1 MPMSTQTF
9 EGVPGGMN
17 LALPANEIQDTEAR
31 YLQDILL
38 DYPGL
43 VRRRGPLTSPEGFAT
58 LTRNA
63 TGLIYTLDPAGSNRM
78 AVLTGD
84 NSNGYVD
91 LLDPTFTSI
100 KSSFPW
106 NGALPVSPP
115 TNPYRLY
122 DAKGTITGGT
132 WIGTSSQYNANGP
145 VQNLAIWRGGYH
157 ADYTTGTITMARGS
171 TAVTGSGTAWSN
183 NASPGMFL
191 FATTDD
197 GYTLAYVGVVK
208 TVNSDTS
215 ITLGDVALYPATA
228 KAYKLT
234 SIRGFAPRIVK
245 GRLTTQ
251 TASTTVT
258 GSNTKFISQ
267 GMNTGTWN
275 LYRASDYTWIG
286 KVLTVISDTSLT
298 LAANATIALNNENY
312 VAFRADADMNVSTMS
327 STNKVGFLNATYSE
341 RNWYANNGQQ
351 YPLTARV
358 YFSDT
363 SDPEA
368 VDMAPFDGDYINV
381 ASSTGVNS
389 PITGLMPAYNAL
401 LVFKENE
408 AFGIYGSTTT
418 TFTVK
423 KIEDD
428 GALSNMSIQ
437 PYGGGVIWAGRE
449 GIHFYDGIQAQNI
462 TAGNLG
468 DWYKRLV
475 RVIDPS
481 TYRMW
486 SMMSRDHYFL
496 FLEYCN
502 NTKPV
507 VKGSTSTTKTTITLV
522 VNMVSRAVTAFT
534 NFDIRGGVVMPASTG
549 LETLFVVN
557 DGTKGVLCSSTH
569 IFDDEGFNDTITCVG
584 NTTGPD
590 FYFESKKYNM
600 GDSLLLKLFKEI
612 LLNYYSQ
619 GDSLKVDTVL
629 GLNDIG
635 TTLTSVFPA
644 TVYTWSSLPGVFGTW
659 AGLSARVPTW
669 NQLIVS
675 VFQAKRLRFLKRSQ
689 NFSFRIYQ
697 TSSNVIR
704 LRLGPFQLGFK
715 RLRPGRI

>member
-1 MPMSTQTF
+1 MPVSVQTF

-17 LALPANEIQDTEAR
+17 VALPANEIQDTEAR

-58 LTRNA
+58 LTRQG
-63 TGLIYTLDPAGSNRM
+63 TGLVYTLDPSGANRLGI
-78 AVLTGD
+78 LTGD
-84 NSNGYVD
+84 NSNGYFD
-91 LLDPTFTSI
+91 ILDPTFTSV
-100 KSSFPW
+100 KTSFPW
-106 NGALPVSPP
+106 NGALPTTPP
-115 TNPYRLY
+115 DHPYRFV
-122 DAKGTITGGT
+122 DSKGALTGGA
-132 WIGTSSQYNANGP
+132 WIGTSSQYNSNGP
-145 VQNLAIWRGGYH
+145 VQNLALWRGGIN
-157 ADYTTGTITMARGS
+157 ADYSTGTITMTRGN
-171 TAVTGSGTAWSN
+171 TAVTGSGTSWIA

-208 TVNSDTS
+208 TVNTDTS

-234 SIRGFAPRIVK
+234 SVRGFAPRVVK
-245 GRLTTQ
+245 GRITTQ
-251 TASTTVT
+251 TGSTTVT
-258 GSNTKFISQ
+258 GANTKFISQ
-267 GMNTGTWN
+267 GVNSGTWN
-275 LYRASDYTWIG
+275 LYRASDFTWIG
-286 KVLTVISDTSLT
+286 KVASVISDISIT
-298 LAANATIALNNENY
+298 LSANATVALNNENY
-312 VAFRADADMNVSTMS
+312 IAFRADADTNVSTMS
-327 STNKVGFLNATYSE
+327 SASKVGFLNATYSE

-351 YPLTARV
+351 YALTSRV

-368 VDMAPFDGDYINV
+368 VDMAPFDGDFINV

-408 AFGIYGSTTT
+408 TFGIYGSTTT

-437 PYGGGVIWAGRE
+437 PYGGGVLWAGRE
-449 GIHFYDGIQAQNI
+449 GVHFYDGIQAQNI

-481 TYRMW
+481 KYRMW
-486 SMMSRDHYFL
+486 SMMARDHYFL
-496 FLEYCN
+496 FLEFCN
-502 NTKPV
+502 PTVPV
-507 VKGSTSTTKTTITLV
+507 VKGAVSTTPSVITIAI
-522 VNMVSRAVTAFT
+522 NMVSRAVTVHT
-534 NFDIRGGVVMPASTG
+534 NLHIRGGVIMPASTG
-549 LETLFVVN
+549 LETIFLVN
-557 DGTKGVLCSSTH
+557 DATKGNLVSTTH
-569 IFDDEGFNDTITCVG
+569 LFEDEGNDQITCVG
-584 NTTGPD
+584 ATAGPD

-612 LLNYYSQ
+612 LLNYFCQ
-619 GDSLKVDTVL
+619 GDTLRVDTVL
-629 GLNDIG
+629 GLNETG
-635 TTLTSVFPA
+635 TTLTSSFPA
-644 TVYTWSSLPGVFGTW
+644 TVYTWSNLQGVFGKW
-659 AGLSARVPTW
+659 SGLSARIPTW
-669 NQLIVS
+669 DQLIVS
-675 VFQAKRLRFLKRSQ
+675 VFEAKRLRFLKRSQ

-697 TSSNVIR
+697 NSNNVIR

-715 RLRPGRI
+715 KLRPGRI

>member
-1 MPMSTQTF
+1 MPVTTQTF

-43 VRRRGPLTSPEGFAT
+43 VRRRGPLSSPEGFAA
-58 LTRNA
+58 LTRPA
-63 TGLIYTLDPAGSNRM
+63 TGLVYTLDPSGANRM
-78 AVLTGD
+78 AVLTG
-84 NSNGYVD
+84 NASNGY
-91 LLDPTFTSI
+91 LDILDETFTSV

-106 NGALPVSPP
+106 NGALPTAPP
-115 TNPYRLY
+115 TTPYRLV
-122 DAKGTITGGT
+122 DSKGGLTGGA

-145 VQNLAIWRGGYH
+145 VQNLALWRGGVN
-157 ADYTTGTITMARGS
+157 ADYSTGTITLARGS
-171 TAVTGSGTAWSN
+171 TSVTGVGTLWTA
-183 NASPGMFL
+183 NASPGMYL
-191 FATTDD
+191 FSTTDD

-215 ITLGDVALYPATA
+215 ITLGDVSLYPATA

-245 GRLTTQ
+245 GRITTNA
-251 TASTTVT
+251 TSTTVT
-258 GSNTKFISQ
+258 GANTKFISQ
-267 GMNTGTWN
+267 GMNSGTWN

-286 KVLTVISDTSLT
+286 KVASVINDTSCT

-312 VAFRADADMNVSTMS
+312 VAFRADADMNISTMS
-327 STNKVGFLNATYSE
+327 STSKVGFLNATYSE

-351 YPLTARV
+351 YALTSRV
-358 YFSDT
+358 YFSDP

-368 VDMAPFDGDYINV
+368 VDMSPFDGDYINV
-381 ASSTGVNS
+381 ASSTGINS

-401 LVFKENE
+401 IVFKENE
-408 AFGIYGSTTT
+408 TFGIYGSTTT
-418 TFTVK
+418 TFQVK

-428 GALSNMSIQ
+428 GALCNMSVQ

-475 RVIDPS
+475 RIIDPS
-481 TYRMW
+481 KYRMW

-496 FLEYCN
+496 FLENCD
-502 NTKPV
+502 NTKPII
-507 VKGSTSTTKTTITLV
+507 KGAVSSSGNTITLV
-522 VNMVSRAVTAFT
+522 INMVSRAVTAFT
-534 NFDIRGGVVMPASTG
+534 NFDVRGGVIMPASTG
-549 LETLFVVN
+549 LETMFIVN
-557 DGTKGVLCSSTH
+557 DASVGNLCSSTH
-569 IFDDEGFNDTITCVG
+569 IFDDEGNDTITCSGSVA
-584 NTTGPD
+584 GPD

-600 GDSLLLKLFKEI
+600 GDSLLLKLFKEV
-612 LLNYYSQ
+612 LLNYFCQ
-619 GDSLKVDTVL
+619 GDKLNVDTVL

-635 TTLTSVFPA
+635 TTLTSSFPA
-644 TVYTWSSLPGVFGTW
+644 TIYSWSNLPGVFGTW
-659 AGLSARVPTW
+659 AGLSARMPTW
-669 NQLIVS
+669 DQLIVS
-675 VFQAKRLRFLKRSQ
+675 VFEAKRLRFLKRSQ

-697 TSSNVIR
+697 NSTNVVR
-704 LRLGPFQLGFK
+704 LRLGPFQIGFK
-715 RLRPGRI
+715 KLRPGRI

>member
-58 LTRNA
+58 LARNA
-63 TGLIYTLDPAGSNRM
+63 SGLVYTLDPSGANRL

-84 NSNGYVD
+84 NANGFLD
-91 LLDPTFTSI
+91 ILDPTFTTV

-106 NGALPVSPP
+106 NGAMPVSPP
-115 TNPYRLY
+115 NNPYRFV
-122 DAKGTITGGT
+122 DAKGGLTGGV
-132 WIGTSSQYNANGP
+132 WIGTSSQYNSNGP
-145 VQNLAIWRGGYH
+145 VQNLALWRGGVN
-157 ADYTTGTITMARGS
+157 ADYTTGTITMSRGS
-171 TAVTGSGTAWSN
+171 TSVTGSGTAWTA
-183 NASPGMFL
+183 NASAGMYL

-234 SIRGFAPRIVK
+234 SVRGFAPRIVK
-245 GRLTTQ
+245 GRITTS
-251 TASTTVT
+251 TGSTTVT
-258 GSNTKFISQ
+258 GSNTKFNSQ
-267 GMNTGTWN
+267 SMNVGTWN

-286 KVLTVISDTSLT
+286 KVATVNNDTSVT

-312 VAFRADADMNVSTMS
+312 IAFRADADMSVSTMS
-327 STNKVGFLNATYSE
+327 STAKVGFLNATYSE

-368 VDMAPFDGDYINV
+368 VDMSPFDGDYINI

-389 PITGLMPAYNAL
+389 PITALMPAYNAL

-408 AFGIYGSTTT
+408 TFGIYGSTTT

-428 GALSNMSIQ
+428 GALSGMSVQ

-449 GIHFYDGIQAQNI
+449 GVHFYDGIQAQNI

-475 RVIDPS
+475 RVTDPS
-481 TYRMW
+481 KYRMW
-486 SMMSRDHYFL
+486 SMMARDHYFL
-496 FLEYCN
+496 FIELVN

-507 VKGSTSTTKTTITLV
+507 VKGAVSSSKTTITLV
-522 VNMVSRAVTAFT
+522 INMVSRAVTTFT
-534 NFDIRGGVVMPASTG
+534 NLDIRGAVIMPASTG
-549 LETLFVVN
+549 LETLFIVN
-557 DGTKGVLCSSTH
+557 NGTKGIICSSTH
-569 IFDDEGFNDTITCVG
+569 LYDDEGNDTITCVG
-584 NTTGPD
+584 NTAGPD
-590 FYFESKKYNM
+590 FYFESKKYSM

-612 LLNYYSQ
+612 LLNYFCQ
-619 GDSLKVDTVL
+619 GDVLKVDTVL

-635 TTLTSVFPA
+635 TTLTSTFPA
-644 TVYTWSSLPGVFGTW
+644 TVYTWSSLPGIFGTW
-659 AGLSARVPTW
+659 SGLSSRLPTW
-669 NQLIVS
+669 SLVILS

-697 TSSNVIR
+697 GSGNVVR
-704 LRLGPFQLGFK
+704 VRLGPFQLAFK